1 MMRDIKSAVI
11 TGPTK
16 SIGQALCRLLL
27 SKGIT
32 VFAVCRSDSP
42 GVRFLPKD
50 KNLHIIYCDVSHL
63 ECLAEKMHGESVDAF
78 FHFAWAGND
87 GNNRN
92 NMELQTNN
100 ILYALKACHAAND
113 LHCKVFIGAGSQA
126 EYGRVD
132 KPLTP
137 DTPSFPEN
145 GYGMA
150 KLCAGQMTRSECH
163 KLGIEHIWPRF
174 LSVYGPYEQ
183 LTSMTISTIIKLL
196 KKESPVMTPGE
207 QIWDY
212 LYSEDAAEALYKM
225 ALSGHDGAVYT
236 LGGGQARPLREY
248 VEKIRDSIDPD
259 LSIDFGGIPYSANQL
274 MHLEADNSV
283 LTADTGFVPSTG
295 FEDGIQKTIEWV
307 RGLNI

>member
-1 MMRDIKSAVI
+1 MRDIKSAVI

-32 VFAVCRSDSP
+32 VYAICRPDSP
-42 GVRFLPKD
+42 GAQSLPKD
-50 KNLHIIYCDVSHL
+50 NNLHIIYCDISQLDH
-63 ECLAEKMHGESVDAF
+63 LAEKMQGKRADAF

-92 NMELQTNN
+92 NMELQTDN
-100 ILYALKACHAAND
+100 ILFALMACHAAND
-113 LHCKVFIGAGSQA
+113 LHCKVFVGAGSQA

-132 KPLTP
+132 ELLTP
-137 DTPSFPEN
+137 DTPCFPAI

-150 KLCAGQMTRSECH
+150 KLCAGQMTRVECH

-196 KKESPVMTPGE
+196 NREIPVMTPGE

-212 LYSEDAAEALYKM
+212 LYSGDAAEALYKM

-236 LGGGQARPLREY
+236 LGGGNPRPLREY
-248 VEKIRDSIDPD
+248 VEIIRDSIDPD
-259 LSIDFGGIPYSANQL
+259 LSVDFGGMSYSANQL
-274 MHLEADNSV
+274 MHLEADNGA
-283 LTADTGFVPSTG
+283 LTADTGFVAQTR
-295 FEDGIQKTIEWV
+295 FEDGILKTIEWV
-307 RGLNI
+307 KGLNL